1 MNYTELQK
9 ANDLLGEI
17 KEIDF
22 YLRMVNRS
30 TGNIRISINAHII
43 FFNNKYKPKF
53 VLFMKEIRNEL
64 VEELK
69 ELGVTED
76 YNND

>member
-22 YLRMVNRS
+22 YLRTVDGT
-30 TGNIRISINAHII
+30 TGNIKISIYNRMI
-43 FFNNKYKPKF
+43 FFNNKYKQKF
-53 VLFMKEIRNEL
+53 VAIMKEIRAEL
-64 VEELK
+64 IEELK
-69 ELGVTED
+69 ELGVTEELE
-76 YNND
+76 ND